1 MQQFPSTNQQQE
13 LNKRLPWTAYLQKT
27 ATCTSAN
34 IENVMIFLIE
44 MKNNIEHNLKFSKGI
59 AHRSTLSI
67 KKSLVPFFPEKI
79 NRETQR
85 DSSHSSF

>member
-1 MQQFPSTNQQQE
+1 
-13 LNKRLPWTAYLQKT
+13 
-27 ATCTSAN
+27 
-34 IENVMIFLIE
+34 VMIFLIE